1 MLYLNRKAYGL
12 LNLKWLLLLFLIVLN
27 FYANSQT
34 QNGLLWYDKPAKQ
47 WTDALPIGNGR
58 LGAMIFGD
66 PQLEHLQLNE
76 STLWTGEPNNNARK
90 GAYKYLPKIRELL
103 ANGEQK
109 EAEDLA
115 QKEFMGVRSNEE
127 HYGEQC
133 IVWLNHVRKDTVQ
146 YINDTNLYK
155 SEIQLPMLNGW
166 EREGLDGVD
175 GAIWF
180 RVEFN
185 LPKSLLGKDL
195 KLYLGK
201 IRDDDY
207 TYVNGHLIG
216 ETKGQLVKRE
226 YIVSSKFLKEGKN
239 SINIQVINWND
250 KGGFNGT
257 KDGRKLFVLF
267 PVENNKD
274 TISLGNEWSYTIQNQ
289 DVPNFPK
296 YEADYQPFGDVY
308 FRFPTIKNTIHYKR
322 SLDIEQSLAN
332 VFFKEN
338 GVQYKRTYFASN
350 PDQTIV
356 AHFTANKKNSIN
368 FSTVVNSPHNSTH
381 VKALNGNVLQMT
393 VKVKNGKLWGV
404 ANLYVK
410 TMGGSIKLDGDSL
423 LVQDADEATI
433 YLVAA
438 TNYKTYNDIS
448 GDPVKL
454 CEQYWGEIKS
464 KSYATILS
472 DHIKDYQKLYKS
484 FSVGF
489 SAKDFANSNLPTD
502 ERILQYSVSKDP
514 NLIALYAQYGRY
526 LLISSSRENSP
537 LPANLQG
544 IWNDQLNP
552 SWGSKYTTNINLE
565 MNYWPADPLNL
576 SSCETPLFN
585 MIQDL
590 TKTGSIVAKEHYN
603 LDGWVLHHNTD
614 IWKATAPINASN
626 HGIWVTGSAW
636 LCQAIWDH
644 FLFTR
649 DTSFLKR
656 MYPAIKEAATF
667 YSVFLIK
674 DEKTGF
680 FISSPSNS
688 PEHGGLVAGP
698 TMDHQMIRS
707 LFRNYI
713 SASTILG
720 KKDQKLTDLVKAQL
734 LQIAPNK
741 IGKYGQL
748 QEWMDDV
755 DDPKDQ
761 HRHISHIWGVFP
773 GADITF
779 KDSSLMKA
787 AKISMKM
794 RGDSGTGWSTA
805 WKLNVWARMKDGNH
819 ALKMIDLLLSPAD
832 REDLPERGGIYR
844 NMMDAHP
851 PFQIDGNF
859 GGAAGIV
866 EMLVQSQNDYIE
878 LLPALPDSLPS
889 GFVNGVKARGDVEL
903 NIEWEKNALS
913 KLVVKATYN
922 GKYTFVYKGKML
934 TLDLLANKPYDVNV
948 LKFAN

>member
-1 MLYLNRKAYGL
+1 M
-12 LNLKWLLLLFLIVLN
+12 
-27 FYANSQT
+27 

-66 PQLEHLQLNE
+66 PQLEHLQFNE

-90 GAYKYLPKIRELL
+90 GAYKYLPKIRELF
-103 ANGEQK
+103 ANGKQK

-115 QKEFMGVRSNEE
+115 QKEFMGIRINEE
-127 HYGEQC
+127 HYDDQC
-133 IVWLNHVRKDTVQ
+133 IVWLKNVRKDTTQ
-146 YINDTNLYK
+146 YLNNTTLYK
-155 SEIQLPMLNGW
+155 NKIQLPMLNGW
-166 EREGLDGVD
+166 EKEGLDGVD

-207 TYVNGHLIG
+207 AYINGHLVG
-216 ETKGQLVKRE
+216 ETKGQLAKRE
-226 YIVSSKFLKEGKN
+226 YIVSSKILKEG
-239 SINIQVINWND
+239 INTVHIQVINWND

-267 PVENNKD
+267 PIENSRD
-274 TISLGNEWSYTIQNQ
+274 IISLGNLWSYTIQNQ
-289 DVPNFPK
+289 DVPAFPK
-296 YEADYQPFGDVY
+296 YEADYQPFGDIY
-308 FRFPTIKNTIHYKR
+308 FRFPSTNNVINYKR

-332 VFFKEN
+332 VRFEEN
-338 GVQYKRTYFASN
+338 GIEYKRTYFASN

-356 AHFTANKKNSIN
+356 AHFTADKKKSIS
-368 FSTVVNSPHNSTH
+368 FSTVVNSPHKSINI
-381 VKALNGNVLQMT
+381 KADRGNLLQMT

-410 TMGGSIKLDGDSL
+410 TKEGSIKVDGDSI
-423 LVQDADEATI
+423 LVRDADEASV

-438 TNYKTYNDIS
+438 TNYIAYDDIS

-454 CEQYWGEIKS
+454 CTKYWDKLNK
-464 KSYATILS
+464 KSYKTILS
-472 DHIKDYQKLYKS
+472 DHITDYQKLYKK
-484 FSVGF
+484 FSIGF
-489 SAKDFANSNLPTD
+489 GSETFPNVSLSTD
-502 ERILQYSVSKDP
+502 QRILQYSVSKDP

-526 LLISSSRENSP
+526 LLIASSRENSP

-590 TKTGSIVAKEHYN
+590 TKTGSVVAKEHYN

-649 DTSFLKR
+649 DTALLRK
-656 MYPAIKEAATF
+656 MYPAIKDATIF
-667 YSVFLIK
+667 YIGFLVKDSKTDFLIS
-674 DEKTGF
+674 T
-680 FISSPSNS
+680 PSNS

-707 LFRNYI
+707 LFKNYLA
-713 SASTILG
+713 ASKVLG
-720 KKDQKLTDLVKAQL
+720 IVDLDLDDRLVVQL
-734 LQIAPNK
+734 PLIAPNK

-773 GADITF
+773 GTDISY
-779 KDSSLMKA
+779 KDSSMMNA
-787 AKISMKM
+787 AKVSMNM

-832 REDLPERGGIYR
+832 REGLPERGGIYR

-859 GGAAGIV
+859 GGPAGIA

-878 LLPALPDSLPS
+878 LLPALPDSLSS

-903 NIEWEKNALS
+903 NVAWKLHRLS
-913 KLVVKATYN
+913 KLVVKATDN
-922 GKYTFVYKGKML
+922 GKYAFVYKGKML
-934 TLDLLANKPYDVNV
+934 TLNLLANKPYDVDI